1 MDATADL
8 FTGIAAA
15 SRTDEAARFDSLPP
29 FLKVSQTKWTDEAA
43 TSRDAL
49 TAGLISGQAV

>member
-1 MDATADL
+1 MDATVDL
-8 FTGIAAA
+8 FTGIPAA

-29 FLKVSQTKWTDEAA
+29 FLKVFQLKWTDEAA

-49 TAGLISGQAV
+49 TPWLISGQAV